1 MLLALLFA
9 AEATVPHNHFRLVC
23 PATQSGQIPSNTV
36 ATVNTTSGNNANI
49 NVNSSKPYL
58 AEVTAHVEIDGD
70 KGRVTQSDSNYW
82 SALTNIVITDSEI
95 TATVHLHW
103 PFKTHMRIDRMT
115 GDLAIPLGST
125 VLRGICRPAPEDAKP
140 AF

>member
-1 MLLALLFA
+1 MLLVLLFA
-9 AEATVPHNHFRLVC
+9 AEAAAPPNHFRLVC
-23 PATQSGQIPSNTV
+23 PATQSGEIASNTV
-36 ATVNTTSGNNANI
+36 ATVTTTSGSNANI
-49 NVNSSKPYL
+49 NLNASKPYF

-70 KGRVTQSDSNYW
+70 KGRVTQSNSNYW
-82 SALTNIVITDSEI
+82 SALTNIVITDAEI
-95 TATVHLHW
+95 TATVHLHR

-125 VLRGICRPAPEDAKP
+125 VLHGICRPAPEDAKR